1 MSSMSVHSLID
12 RDDRQGGQEGAQPS
26 APQRSA
32 PAQPRP
38 QPSQSSTGASDA
50 SAQGNEG
57 LLALL
62 GPNITSFPYSE
73 QAYVESVKL
82 RAEQE
87 RTKQEYY
94 RHETAARNLAI
105 LQTALRAQI
114 PSHMIPMM
122 CVGSDPLQQQ
132 PSTRP
137 PSVDI
142 RRGSMGQPDVYNAS
156 PVPPMQYRFGAG
168 SGTAGPPGGSGL
180 APTMGSSA
188 RPQSPAKI
196 GAAAVANLA
205 TPTTPF
211 RSKRHQRHYSMP
223 TESVTRSPGRSV
235 DLNRISEHSAR
246 HKSPSLQPAAPASAL
261 STPQGATSQIYVK
274 PAPAQPLTKQTR
286 QGHQPSQESMTS
298 LQHIIQFHHW
308 KPEFPG
314 QQQPSQHQ
322 QQQQPHPPQ
331 PHKRHKSH
339 SDNMS
344 VDLSTATPAI
354 RVDEADVSMDTE
366 DKEGREGKAYPDIL
380 TSEGR

>member
-1 MSSMSVHSLID
+1 MSSMSVHSLLD
-12 RDDRQGGQEGAQPS
+12 RDDRQGGLEGAPPLGR
-26 APQRSA
+26 PQR
-32 PAQPRP
+32 PAQPLP
-38 QPSQSSTGASDA
+38 LQLLTGASDA
-50 SAQGNEG
+50 PPQGNEG

-114 PSHMIPMM
+114 PLHMIPMM
-122 CVGSDPLQQQ
+122 CVSSDPSQQQQ

-142 RRGSMGQPDVYNAS
+142 RRGSVGQPDVYNAS

-168 SGTAGPPGGSGL
+168 SGTAGPAGGSGGL
-180 APTMGSSA
+180 APTMGTSA
-188 RPQSPAKI
+188 RPQLPAKI

-235 DLNRISEHSAR
+235 DLNRISEHSTR
-246 HKSPSLQPAAPASAL
+246 HKLPSLQPAAPASAL
-261 STPQGATSQIYVK
+261 STPQGSTSQIYVK

-314 QQQPSQHQ
+314 QQQPL
-322 QQQQPHPPQ
+322 HPPQ

-344 VDLSTATPAI
+344 VDLSTAPPAI
-354 RVDEADVSMDTE
+354 RVDEADVSMDTD
-366 DKEGREGKAYPDIL
+366 DKEGREGKAYPNIL